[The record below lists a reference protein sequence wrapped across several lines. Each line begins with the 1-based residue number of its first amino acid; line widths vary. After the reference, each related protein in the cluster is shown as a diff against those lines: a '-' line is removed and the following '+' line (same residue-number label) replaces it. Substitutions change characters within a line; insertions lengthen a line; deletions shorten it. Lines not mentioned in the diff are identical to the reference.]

1 MAEGARE
8 AVESAAP
15 EVAAPA
21 ATQVPDGVAPAVA
34 SVLALQRSA
43 GNAAVTSLLRQRR
56 LARAPSLP
64 GFSQKGDTCGAASLV
79 TALFLWDLE
88 RPSTGNTAVI
98 HACDLVLTANDTAKA
113 NKTAIDSIKLVRE
126 SALAGTK
133 LGQADYEVLG
143 LAFAVLYN
151 GRAGMSSGDI
161 SKLANGMGFRPFAD
175 GSGATLAEVLAS
187 DAVTK
192 LKPGEVGQLNW
203 IIKATGGG
211 HAMLLGRHED
221 GTWFFSD
228 QGVAPPREIQRGSAG
243 ELASAVVA
251 YSHEGWLYDGNKLNL
266 PSLPPM
272 TGFRAMSHVQRF
284 LNQGPTLIRPGE
296 DLAEID
302 ADYAWGEVIKAW
314 DYRSRHESLA
324 DAKAAITGDRGGHGG
339 VIVERPKDMFHIYK
353 TNPITGAKNLKE
365 SKIDA
370 SDSREMVLGSK
381 PRLDAFHSAWVVLS
395 DAAGNK
401 GTPFAVKP

>member
-1 MAEGARE
+1 MADGARE
-8 AVESAAP
+8 AVEAAP
-15 EVAAPA
+15 ETAAA
-21 ATQVPDGVAPAVA
+21 AAVRAPDGAAPAVA
-34 SVLALQRSA
+34 AVLALQRSA
-43 GNAAVTSLLRQRR
+43 GNAAVTSLLRRR
-56 LARAPSLP
+56 QLARAPALP

-88 RPSTGNTAVI
+88 RPSTGNAAVV
-98 HACDLVLTANDTAKA
+98 HACDLVLTANDSAKA

-126 SALAGTK
+126 SALSGAK
-133 LGQADYEVLG
+133 LGQTDYEVLG
-143 LAFAVLYN
+143 MAFAILYN
-151 GRAGMSSGDI
+151 GRSGMSSGDI
-161 SKLANGMGFRPFAD
+161 SKLAAGMGFRPFAD

-187 DAVTK
+187 DAVTQ
-192 LKPGEVGQLNW
+192 LKPGEIGQLNW
-203 IIKATGGG
+203 IIKSTGAG

-228 QGVAPPREIQRGSAG
+228 QGVTPPKEIQRASSG

-251 YSHEGWLYDGNKLNL
+251 YSHEGWLYDGNKFDLRM
-266 PSLPPM
+266 LPPM
-272 TGFRAMSHVQRF
+272 TGFRAMTHVQRF
-284 LNQGPTLIRPGE
+284 LNQGPTLIKPGE
-296 DLAEID
+296 ELAEID

-324 DAKAAITGDRGGHGG
+324 DAKAAIGGDRGGHGG

-353 TNPITGAKNLKE
+353 TNPIADAKNLKE
-365 SKIDA
+365 AKIDT
-370 SDSREMVLGSK
+370 SDSRELVLGK
-381 PRLDAFHSAWVVLS
+381 RLGTFYSAWVVLS